1 MILYN
6 MGDKMK
12 ITELLKKNAENFWHE
27 KKPTIAFFGDSVT
40 QGCFDIYTEADGRCE
55 TIYEPEYAYHRYIA
69 KILGMLYPNV
79 PVNIINAGLSGDNIL
94 HALERLERDVLSHCP
109 DLTIVCFGLNDCARG
124 DEGLELFYNSL
135 VEIFTKLKEA
145 GSEVIFMTPNMMN
158 TSVSPHIKQE
168 FVSSA
173 EMAMNWQLGGDLER
187 HLEMGKKA
195 AKECDVRVCDV
206 YSKWK
211 TLYEN
216 GVNITEL
223 LANKIN
229 HPTHEM
235 NWLFAYSLVEEMMK

>member
-1 MILYN
+1 
-6 MGDKMK
+6 MK
-12 ITELLKKNAENFWHE
+12 ITNLLKKNAENFWHE

-40 QGCFDIYTEADGRCE
+40 QGCFDIYNDREGKCE
-55 TIYEPEYAYHRYIA
+55 TIYEQEYAYHRYVS

-79 PVNIINAGLSGDNIL
+79 PVNVINAGLSGDNIL
-94 HALERLERDVLSHCP
+94 HACERLDRDVVSHHP
-109 DLTIVCFGLNDCARG
+109 DLTVVCFGLNDCARG
-124 DEGLELFYNSL
+124 DAGLELFYNSL

-158 TSVSPHIKQE
+158 TNVSPHIKEE

-187 HLEMGKKA
+187 HMEMAKKA
-195 AKECDVRVCDV
+195 ACDCDVRVCDV

-211 TLYEN
+211 LLYEN
-216 GVNITEL
+216 GVNVTEL
-223 LANKIN
+223 LSNKIN